1 MIINSMK
8 DVLSKVLDSKLFRE
22 CMIVFLTI
30 LCTCIFMTLFQHIYA
45 LNDKLNES
53 YSIDIVLLKGVIL
66 IPVIFLIYYGFI
78 LALKI
83 IIVEIEHY
91 TKKHIIKNEV
101 IICAAVGCSI
111 IVIICTYIA
120 DPNTNKAK
128 LGILF
133 EIIGFI
139 IYLTPVTK
147 YLSKVTKYV
156 SEVTKYWSKVVTDT
170 EDKINNDLIV
180 KTSAVIF
187 VISGLFLQLL
197 YS

>member
-1 MIINSMK
+1 MK
-8 DVLSKVLDSKLFRE
+8 HVLYSESFRKG
-22 CMIVFLTI
+22 MIVVLI
-30 LCTCIFMTLFQHIYA
+30 ALCAWIFNTSFQHIGE
-45 LNDKLNES
+45 LNDKLNGL
-53 YSIDIVLLKGVIL
+53 YSIDIVLLKAVIL
-66 IPVIFLIYYGFI
+66 IPVIFLIYYGYV

-83 IIVEIEHY
+83 AIIKIEHV
-91 TKKHIIKNEV
+91 TKKHIIRNDV
-101 IICAAVGCSI
+101 IISCTACCSI
-111 IVIICTYIA
+111 MGIIFICNA
-120 DPNTNKAK
+120 DPSTNKAE
-128 LGILF
+128 LGIIF

-147 YLSKVTKYV
+147 YLSKVIK
-156 SEVTKYWSKVVTDT
+156 DT

>member
-1 MIINSMK
+1 MIINISGFIFINSMK
-8 DVLSKVLDSKLFRE
+8 HVLYSESFRKG
-22 CMIVFLTI
+22 MIVVLI
-30 LCTCIFMTLFQHIYA
+30 ALCAWIFNTSFQHIGE
-45 LNDKLNES
+45 LNDKLNDKLNGL
-53 YSIDIVLLKGVIL
+53 YSIDIVLLKAVIL
-66 IPVIFLIYYGFI
+66 IPVIFLIYYGYV

-83 IIVEIEHY
+83 AIIKIEHV
-91 TKKHIIKNEV
+91 TKKHIIRNDV
-101 IICAAVGCSI
+101 IISGTACCSI
-111 IVIICTYIA
+111 IGIIFICNA
-120 DPNTNKAK
+120 DPNTNKAE

-147 YLSKVTKYV
+147 YLSKVIK
-156 SEVTKYWSKVVTDT
+156 DT

>member
-1 MIINSMK
+1 MK
-8 DVLSKVLDSKLFRE
+8 SVVSSELFKKY
-22 CMIVFLTI
+22 MMVFLI
-30 LCTCIFMTLFQHIYA
+30 VLCVAICIMLFKYIYE
-45 LNDKLNES
+45 LDDKS
-53 YSIDIVLLKGVIL
+53 YNIDIVLLKSVIL
-66 IPVIFLIYYGFI
+66 IPIIFLVYYGSI

-83 IIVEIEHY
+83 CI
-91 TKKHIIKNEV
+91 TKKHIVRNDV
-101 IICAAVGCSI
+101 IICGAACCSI
-111 IVIICTYIA
+111 IVIIFTCIA
-120 DPNTNKAK
+120 DPNTNKAE

-147 YLSKVTKYV
+147 YLSRVIK
-156 SEVTKYWSKVVTDT
+156 DT

-187 VISGLFLQLL
+187 VILGLFLQLL

>member
-1 MIINSMK
+1 MFTSNNISRFIFINSVK
-8 DVLSKVLDSKLFRE
+8 DVLSSELFRK
-22 CMIVFLTI
+22 CVIVVLTI
-30 LCTCIFMTLFQHIYA
+30 LYTGISSTSFQHIDE
-45 LNDKLNES
+45 LNDKLNEL
-53 YSIDIVLLKGVIL
+53 YSIDIILLKAVIL
-66 IPVIFLIYYGFI
+66 IPTIFLIHYGFV

-83 IIVEIEHY
+83 TITEMEHI
-91 TKKHIIKNEV
+91 TKKHIIRNDV
-101 IICAAVGCSI
+101 IICGAACCSI
-111 IVIICTYIA
+111 IVIIWICIA
-120 DPNTNKAK
+120 DPDTNKAE

-147 YLSKVTKYV
+147 YLSKVIK
-156 SEVTKYWSKVVTDT
+156 DT